1 MAGTQLLRL
10 QVNERLAAA
19 AEEIFGLVEKT
30 IAEYQD
36 EVVRSRTEIIQLRKQ
51 LEQLT
56 VLKPEVMLFRADIQ
70 LVSEEIL
77 PSQQPDQLPTVVK
90 TEPLDSQQVHVEVD
104 TVPPP
109 CPSDTKPVSE
119 DLLPS
124 LEQCDIKLEQ
134 IQEYS
139 QVKEEQVEQCIS
151 PDVEADTS
159 NNAGVRLPKSEPTSD
174 FDLFPSST
182 AVTVGVNESIDDKQD
197 ESDGSPML
205 CCDSEKDQSQSVEVH
220 MELEQPQRDKK
231 SCRFCSDTFRSDSAL
246 RRHMQRFHEGQKAF
260 KCLKCN
266 KEFDQRHH
274 LIQHVDD
281 VFRLDTGAEDGHQDG
296 PIRRG
301 GLNHNSTFIACN
313 GLNKTLLHP
322 SMAGTQLLR
331 LQVNERLAA
340 AAEEIFGLVEKTIAE
355 YQDEVV
361 RSRTEIIQLR
371 KQLEQLTVLKPEV
384 MLFRA
389 DIQLVSEEILPSQ
402 QPDQLPTV
410 VKTEPLDSQ
419 QECDIKVEQIQE
431 YPQVKEEQ
439 VDQCISPDVE
449 ADTSNNAGVR
459 LPKSEP
465 TSDFDLFPSSTA
477 VTVGVNE
484 SIDDKQDES
493 DGSSMLCC
501 DSKEDQ
507 SQSVEVHMEL
517 ELEQPQRDKK
527 SCRFCGYSS
536 E

>member
-90 TEPLDSQQVHVEVD
+90 TEALDSQQVHEEVD

-109 CPSDTKPVSE
+109 CPSDTKPIFE

-124 LEQCDIKLEQ
+124 LQQCDIKAEQ
-134 IQEYS
+134 IQKYP

-159 NNAGVRLPKSEPTSD
+159 NNAEVGLPKSELPSD
-174 FDLFPSST
+174 FDLFTSSA
-182 AVTVGVNESIDDKQD
+182 AVTVCVNES
-197 ESDGSPML
+197 
-205 CCDSEKDQSQSVEVH
+205 
-220 MELEQPQRDKK
+220 
-231 SCRFCSDTFRSDSAL
+231 T
-246 RRHMQRFHEGQKAF
+246 
-260 KCLKCN
+260 
-266 KEFDQRHH
+266 
-274 LIQHVDD
+274 
-281 VFRLDTGAEDGHQDG
+281 
-296 PIRRG
+296 
-301 GLNHNSTFIACN
+301 
-313 GLNKTLLHP
+313 
-322 SMAGTQLLR
+322 
-331 LQVNERLAA
+331 
-340 AAEEIFGLVEKTIAE
+340 
-355 YQDEVV
+355 
-361 RSRTEIIQLR
+361 
-371 KQLEQLTVLKPEV
+371 
-384 MLFRA
+384 
-389 DIQLVSEEILPSQ
+389 
-402 QPDQLPTV
+402 
-410 VKTEPLDSQ
+410 
-419 QECDIKVEQIQE
+419 
-431 YPQVKEEQ
+431 
-439 VDQCISPDVE
+439 
-449 ADTSNNAGVR
+449 
-459 LPKSEP
+459 
-465 TSDFDLFPSSTA
+465 
-477 VTVGVNE
+477 
-484 SIDDKQDES
+484 DDKQDES

-527 SCRFCGYSS
+527 SCRFCSDTVLSDRALRRHMQRFHKGQKAFKCLKCNKEFDQRHHLIQHVRIHTGEKPFSCDYCEKSFSQNSS
-536 E
+536 RITHMRRHTGEKPYHCAKCGKSFVSSSHFKICKMKERFESAQEKGNTDENPKVKKKTLKCSECSKMFRLKQQLIQHQRIHTGEKPFSCNLCCKTFTQISTRNAHMRVHTREKPYLCKNCGKSFACKKHLKFCRVLKKSETKSFHCTTCGKFFHTETDLNVHMQVHESWRQHVSEKL